1 MKQYLD
7 LLNRVLTEGVEK
19 SDRTGT
25 GTISAVSYTHLDV
38 YKRQQEKSHRIERH
52 CHQWRNRN
60 RHTQHHDL

>member
-25 GTISAVSYTHLDV
+25 GTISVFGNRCVSTWMKASPALLP
-38 YKRQQEKSHRIERH
+38 RSCI
-52 CHQWRNRN
+52 
-60 RHTQHHDL
+60 